1 MCLTGARHVSGW
13 SKPGTHGGYRRNGR
27 RLSIPD
33 GAFMRE
39 REEHVHE
46 LSERRV
52 SADEEPGRRYRDMRP
67 DDHV

>member
-1 MCLTGARHVSGW
+1 MYQGGASRALTEDIA
-13 SKPGTHGGYRRNGR
+13 GTGR

-33 GAFMRE
+33 GAFLRE